1 MFLASSAKPIDT
13 QMQKWVDEIE
23 AQSPGLS
30 VLAARQFRYSI
41 YQIPIEVTVSEP
53 RRFNVLEEF
62 VLRAGIELNPPPTEN
77 ELTAV
82 LGLDSVFVQN
92 TTANLRAL
100 QALEIASIITVTPQ
114 GRQFYQQGTVPQP
127 PIKTQ
132 IYAIA
137 DPLVGHLTFKSE
149 PLKEISLNQPDL
161 ANFVTI
167 EPKILDISSLPLTEL
182 QQLIQASGLGLHAPE
197 LGKIVTDCS
206 VTAAT
211 KAIWTTMSLFVI
223 FDPLEDQ
230 LRLQVRRGQQ
240 ILESASN
247 WLEELKTQDK
257 VCLNALCDLSDEV
270 IAKERS
276 ATLNQKNAAVEARLE
291 KIRQQALLTARV
303 QRHEPQADS
312 LEAGTALQLRDR
324 EIHQAFLDVLN
335 SAQHQILI
343 YSPWVSKAVVDN
355 QFLHLLQNLANR
367 GVSILIGH
375 GISRR
380 QEDEERPIP
389 PEVEEKLR
397 AIKTPE
403 GLPAVQ
409 VFWLGDS
416 HVKEIIVDRK
426 VHLCGSHNWLSY
438 RGDYLPRGEVVYRV
452 TIPHQVQSAYEFLAG
467 RFQAHA
473 RKLWDAAVLERDA
486 TQAEVPI
493 CIWGALGM
501 EEMALNQ
508 LQQNHFLELL
518 PVWFKVVCYG
528 LRSGLSPQIF
538 NTLGTALQSLSK
550 VSQQDPNLELLRQG
564 WCQVMGKIC
573 KLDSNF
579 ALRLL
584 GDEAWLQFLRLGITQ
599 MPNDSPDKFI
609 SRCVGL
615 EH

>member
-1 MFLASSAKPIDT
+1 MFLASSAKPIDP

-23 AQSPGLS
+23 VQSPGLS

-41 YQIPIEVTVSEP
+41 YQIPVEVTVSEP

-62 VLRAGIELNPPPTEN
+62 VLRAGIELNPPPTED
-77 ELTAV
+77 ELAAV

-100 QALEIASIITVTPQ
+100 QTLEIASTIAVTPQ
-114 GRQFYQQGTVPQP
+114 GRQFYQQGAVPQP
-127 PIKTQ
+127 PIKIQ
-132 IYAIA
+132 IYAVA
-137 DPLVGHLTFKSE
+137 DPLVGHLTFQSDS
-149 PLKEISLNQPDL
+149 LNEILVNQPDL
-161 ANFVTI
+161 ANFITI
-167 EPKILDISSLPLTEL
+167 EPKIPDISSSPLTEL
-182 QQLIQASGLGLHAPE
+182 QQLIQASALGLHAPE
-197 LGKIVTDCS
+197 SGKIVTSCS
-206 VTAAT
+206 ITAAT
-211 KAIWTTMSLFVI
+211 QAIWRTMSLFVI
-223 FDPLEDQ
+223 FDPLEDK
-230 LRLQVRRGQQ
+230 LRLQVRRGKQ
-240 ILESASN
+240 ILEEASKE
-247 WLEELKTQDK
+247 LEELKAQGK

-291 KIRQQALLTARV
+291 KIRQQVLLTARV
-303 QRHEPQADS
+303 QRQEPQIDS
-312 LEAGTALQLRDR
+312 PEAATAVQLRDG

-355 QFLHLLQNLANR
+355 KFLHLLQNLANR

-397 AIKTPE
+397 AIKTDV
-403 GLPAVQ
+403 GLSAVQ

-416 HVKEIIVDRK
+416 HAKEIIVDRK

-438 RGDYLPRGEVVYRV
+438 RGDYLPRGETVYRV
-452 TIPHQVQSAYEFLAG
+452 TIPHQVQSAYDFLAE

-473 RKLWDAAVLERDA
+473 QKLWDAAMLERDA

-508 LQQNHFLELL
+508 LQQNKFLELL
-518 PVWFKVVCYG
+518 PVWFQVVCYG
-528 LRSGLSPQIF
+528 LRSGLSPRML
-538 NTLGTALQSLSK
+538 NTLGAALQLLSE
-550 VSQQDPNLELLRQG
+550 VSEQEPNLEFLRQG
-564 WCQVMGKIC
+564 WCQVMGAIA
-573 KLDSNF
+573 KLDFNA

-584 GDEAWLQFLRLGITQ
+584 SDEVWSQFIRLGIAQPST
-599 MPNDSPDKFI
+599 DSPEKFI
-609 SRCVGL
+609 SHCAS
-615 EH
+615 